1 MLDMK
6 RIDGIAYDIEA
17 HLRKLESFIG
27 ILKEV
32 KDSIIALKESQERM
46 MLYNHSNLHK
56 DLKEITDN
64 LKKYGLP
71 TANN

>member
-6 RIDGIAYDIEA
+6 RIDAITYDIEA

-32 KDSIIALKESQERM
+32 KESILFEFAISHLDFSG
-46 MLYNHSNLHK
+46 Y
-56 DLKEITDN
+56 
-64 LKKYGLP
+64 
-71 TANN
+71 